1 MPLPAITKYGAKQC
15 QCKCKRTGLPCQ
27 NLAAHGCISCRMHGA
42 HKSRNTLKGKV
53 HSNYKHGLDTKGAI
67 AERKKKFKE
76 LGEIAISLGIKL
88 NCSL

>member
-1 MPLPAITKYGAKQC
+1 
-15 QCKCKRTGLPCQ
+15 
-27 NLAAHGCISCRMHGA
+27 MHGA